1 MAGDICFLKSS
12 PCHAQKAEH
21 PSAGVGPG
29 RSASRR
35 RVAALTAGIK
45 EKTAQAQEN
54 QSVNPFPSVSI
65 PSERPKQPPTFLE
78 LLNRAY
84 AKSSASQS
92 RYGKIQDLKLYAKA
106 FNFLQD
112 KNITPL
118 LQLQEVV
125 SEMKKRSRNTNGE
138 IKQTELTLYQTAER
152 YLKEHLGKDNVLKLN
167 AWKTEVSDLSEK
179 KRRLYE
185 DLQTL
190 RAEVQEAEAVKKC
203 VEQAIQPE
211 QSKEKAQSKRR
222 DMEL

>member
-1 MAGDICFLKSS
+1 M
-12 PCHAQKAEH
+12 
-21 PSAGVGPG
+21 
-29 RSASRR
+29 
-35 RVAALTAGIK
+35 
-45 EKTAQAQEN
+45 
-54 QSVNPFPSVSI
+54 
-65 PSERPKQPPTFLE
+65 
-78 LLNRAY
+78 
-84 AKSSASQS
+84 
-92 RYGKIQDLKLYAKA
+92 KLYAKA

-152 YLKEHLGKDNVLKLN
+152 YLKEHLGKDNVLKLK
-167 AWKTEVSDLSEK
+167 AWK
-179 KRRLYE
+179 
-185 DLQTL
+185 
-190 RAEVQEAEAVKKC
+190 AEVQEAEAVKKC

>member
-1 MAGDICFLKSS
+1 M
-12 PCHAQKAEH
+12 
-21 PSAGVGPG
+21 
-29 RSASRR
+29 
-35 RVAALTAGIK
+35 
-45 EKTAQAQEN
+45 
-54 QSVNPFPSVSI
+54 
-65 PSERPKQPPTFLE
+65 
-78 LLNRAY
+78 LNRVY
-84 AKSSASQS
+84 AEAAAPQS

-152 YLKEHLGKDNVLKLN
+152 YLKEHLGKDNVLKLR

>member
-1 MAGDICFLKSS
+1 M
-12 PCHAQKAEH
+12 
-21 PSAGVGPG
+21 
-29 RSASRR
+29 
-35 RVAALTAGIK
+35 
-45 EKTAQAQEN
+45 
-54 QSVNPFPSVSI
+54 
-65 PSERPKQPPTFLE
+65 
-78 LLNRAY
+78 LNRAY

-152 YLKEHLGKDNVLKLN
+152 YLKEHLGKDNVLKLK
-167 AWKTEVSDLSEK
+167 AWKTEISDLSEK

>member
-1 MAGDICFLKSS
+1 M
-12 PCHAQKAEH
+12 
-21 PSAGVGPG
+21 
-29 RSASRR
+29 
-35 RVAALTAGIK
+35 
-45 EKTAQAQEN
+45 
-54 QSVNPFPSVSI
+54 
-65 PSERPKQPPTFLE
+65 
-78 LLNRAY
+78 
-84 AKSSASQS
+84 
-92 RYGKIQDLKLYAKA
+92 KLYAKA

-152 YLKEHLGKDNVLKLN
+152 YLKEHLGKDNVLKLK

-190 RAEVQEAEAVKKC
+190 RAEVQEAEAVRSAWNRRYSRSRAK
-203 VEQAIQPE
+203 
-211 QSKEKAQSKRR
+211 KRR
-222 DMEL
+222 RANGGIWNCDCAGKMLQ

>member
-1 MAGDICFLKSS
+1 M
-12 PCHAQKAEH
+12 
-21 PSAGVGPG
+21 
-29 RSASRR
+29 
-35 RVAALTAGIK
+35 
-45 EKTAQAQEN
+45 
-54 QSVNPFPSVSI
+54 
-65 PSERPKQPPTFLE
+65 
-78 LLNRAY
+78 
-84 AKSSASQS
+84 
-92 RYGKIQDLKLYAKA
+92 
-106 FNFLQD
+106 QD

-138 IKQTELTLYQTAER
+138 IKRAALILYQSAER
-152 YLKEHLGKDNVLKLN
+152 YLKERLGKDNVLKLK

-211 QSKEKAQSKRR
+211 QNKEKAQSKRR

>member
-1 MAGDICFLKSS
+1 
-12 PCHAQKAEH
+12 
-21 PSAGVGPG
+21 
-29 RSASRR
+29 
-35 RVAALTAGIK
+35 
-45 EKTAQAQEN
+45 
-54 QSVNPFPSVSI
+54 
-65 PSERPKQPPTFLE
+65 
-78 LLNRAY
+78 
-84 AKSSASQS
+84 
-92 RYGKIQDLKLYAKA
+92 
-106 FNFLQD
+106 
-112 KNITPL
+112 
-118 LQLQEVV
+118 
-125 SEMKKRSRNTNGE
+125 MKKRSRNTNDE

-152 YLKEHLGKDNVLKLN
+152 YLKERLGKDNVLKLN

>member
-1 MAGDICFLKSS
+1 M
-12 PCHAQKAEH
+12 
-21 PSAGVGPG
+21 
-29 RSASRR
+29 
-35 RVAALTAGIK
+35 
-45 EKTAQAQEN
+45 
-54 QSVNPFPSVSI
+54 
-65 PSERPKQPPTFLE
+65 
-78 LLNRAY
+78 
-84 AKSSASQS
+84 
-92 RYGKIQDLKLYAKA
+92 KLYAKA

-179 KRRLYE
+179 KRRLNE